1 MRSLPSRSKTWLLA
15 SVAGASLL
23 LASAAQAQSVA
34 LTGVLGSKALLVID
48 NSAPRALA
56 ANESAQGVQVVSV
69 GKDEVLVS
77 IKGKTHTVRL
87 GAAPVSVGGGA
98 APANGTKVVLTADN
112 LGHFNGTG
120 LINGKPMNYMV
131 DTGASTVALS
141 RADAERMGIN
151 YQQGQPVNMSTAN
164 GVTQGWLV
172 KLNSVRIGDVTV
184 YGIAAVITPQPMP
197 HVLLGNSLL
206 NGFQMTRQGGQ
217 MVLEKR

>member
-1 MRSLPSRSKTWLLA
+1 MRSLPSHSKVWLQA
-15 SVAGASLL
+15 TIVSAGLL
-23 LASAAQAQSVA
+23 LTLAAQAQTVA
-34 LTGVLGSKALLVID
+34 LTGVLGTKALLVID
-48 NSAPRALA
+48 NSPPRALA

-69 GKDEVLVS
+69 GKDEVVVS
-77 IKGKTHTVRL
+77 IKGKTQTVRL

-112 LGHFNGTG
+112 LGHFNGSG
-120 LINGKPMNYMV
+120 LINGKPMRYMV
-131 DTGASTVALS
+131 DTGASTVALG
-141 RADAERMGIN
+141 RADAERMGIP
-151 YQQGQPVNMSTAN
+151 YLQGQQINMSTAN

-172 KLNSVRIGDVTV
+172 KLDSVRLGDITV
-184 YGIAAVITPQPMP
+184 YGVAAVITPQPMP